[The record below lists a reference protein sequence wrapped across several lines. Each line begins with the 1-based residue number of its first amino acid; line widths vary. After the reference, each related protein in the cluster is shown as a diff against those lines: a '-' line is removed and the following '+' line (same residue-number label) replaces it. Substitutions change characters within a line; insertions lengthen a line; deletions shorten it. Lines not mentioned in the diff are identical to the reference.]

1 MKHSILTVAY
11 DHYLSKRTDV
21 YAAFMLDDED
31 QTNFKKGYTYTVG
44 VRHAF

>member
-1 MKHSILTVAY
+1 MAY

-21 YAAFMLDDED
+21 YAAYMLDDE
-31 QTNFKKGYTYTVG
+31 QRTGFKKGHTYVLG